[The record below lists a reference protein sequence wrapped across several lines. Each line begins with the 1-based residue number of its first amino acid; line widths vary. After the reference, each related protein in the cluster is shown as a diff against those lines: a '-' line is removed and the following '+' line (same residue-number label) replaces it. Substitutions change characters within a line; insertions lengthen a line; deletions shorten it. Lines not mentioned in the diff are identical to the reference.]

1 MIHTKNKS
9 KNIPKSGCFRRI
21 KPIRTKIKTFIKN
34 ERSFLVL
41 NLDNKRELITIKLG
55 LIISDGWNE
64 KPKTLIHLLAPFVS
78 EKKIIVDN
86 DKNKEKKKKNIL
98 IKIRF
103 LTESLDK
110 KQIIKKPR
118 KQKTRCFLNN
128 KSYFS
133 SMRVD
138 ALKTAKTPTNIKIIT
153 EKKINLSMLLKR
165 LVV

>member
-1 MIHTKNKS
+1 MTKK
-9 KNIPKSGCFRRI
+9 
-21 KPIRTKIKTFIKN
+21 
-34 ERSFLVL
+34 
-41 NLDNKRELITIKLG
+41 
-55 LIISDGWNE
+55 
-64 KPKTLIHLLAPFVS
+64 
-78 EKKIIVDN
+78 
-86 DKNKEKKKKNIL
+86 KEKQKKNIL

-138 ALKTAKTPTNIKIIT
+138 ALKTAKTPTNIRIIT
-153 EKKINLSMLLKR
+153 EKKINLSMLLKK
-165 LVV
+165 LII